1 MNIIIKRFIAFALS
15 FTLVIVP
22 SFAADPNDYRKP
34 NSWQRERTIN
44 DAVNKSTVK
53 VEAQKTYPVSTLDQN
68 GKPIKQMRKANATI
82 KIKPTANKIGKTLMK
97 RAPHSAI
104 AYAVTSLLGRAVD
117 WVLDP
122 ANNRVKYKELG
133 GDFKDGVA
141 YRPGPDPNG
150 NYPTKQAA
158 CSAGLKFLPKDA
170 TWSFDR
176 LSSDGQICI
185 GTKTKDGVVS
195 SNRNLYTVQEVKYDP
210 PPEQDQDWRYISADE
225 LGAEVIKNADDG
237 HSPSMKVMSDSANDA
252 LSAGE
257 LDSALDAASDIPQ
270 PDPQEIT
277 QDQYDNP
284 NYPAPDTPTDPDG
297 NTGGQTPNP
306 DPENPNPEPTPTEWP
321 AFCDW
326 AFVVCDFIEW
336 VKAEPE
342 QTDTEIDL
350 PEPDEQPTDTN
361 FNFGGSC
368 PAPIVFKGSI
378 FGQSIEFTMLDTVM
392 LCDFLSTYVK
402 WPVYAA
408 SSLFAIYIVGGRKED
423 G

>member
-22 SFAADPNDYRKP
+22 SLAVYDPNPKHSKWFHD
-34 NSWQRERTIN
+34 SIVN
-44 DAVNKSTVK
+44 DPTVKSTVEVK
-53 VEAQKTYPVSTLDQN
+53 AQKTYPVSTLDQN
-68 GKPIKQMRKANATI
+68 GKPIKQIRKANATV
-82 KIKPTANKIGKTLMK
+82 KVAANVNKVGKTIFK
-97 RAPHSAI
+97 RSPATAI
-104 AYAVTSLLGRAVD
+104 TMAMTNLLGRAVD

-122 ANNRVKYKELG
+122 ENNRIKYKDFG
-133 GDFKDGVA
+133 GGT
-141 YRPGPDPNG
+141 DPQC
-150 NYPTKQAA
+150 PTVEGGKSISSVSNLER
-158 CSAGLKFLPKDA
+158 CG
-170 TWSFDR
+170 
-176 LSSDGQICI
+176 SSD
-185 GTKTKDGVVS
+185 KTFAIQGVEFNS
-195 SNRNLYTVQEVKYDP
+195 FHNAYYLKKACFSESGSQTTTV
-210 PPEQDQDWRYISADE
+210 RYKCD
-225 LGAEVIKNADDG
+225 KADDAPLPTDWQYEDIDTVA
-237 HSPSMKVMSDSANDA
+237 SQMISDANDGQAPAMQVMKDTA
-252 LSAGE
+252 LDALEAGD

-270 PDPQEIT
+270 PDPEQIT

-297 NTGGQTPNP
+297 NTGGETPNP
-306 DPENPNPEPTPTEWP
+306 DPDPDPTPTEWP

-326 AFVVCDFIEW
+326 AFPVCDFIEW

-350 PEPDEQPTDTN
+350 QEPDEQPTDTN
-361 FNFGGSC
+361 FDFGGSC
-368 PAPIVFKGSI
+368 PAPIVFEGSI